1 MLASNTSGIPIT
13 TLGAAVSDP
22 GRVVGMHWSNPPHV
36 IPVIEVIRGEKT
48 SQEAVD
54 LTWAMVE
61 KIGMVPAEVKRDVAG
76 FVENRILYAIMREA
90 LHLLD
95 EGVASAE
102 DIDKITKWG
111 IGYKLAVIGPLE
123 LLDMAGLDIYTAV
136 ASYLNKDLSN
146 DTGISSTVTSK
157 VDEGKLGI
165 KTQGGLFEYTP
176 EQDPGAAAAPWP
188 SAPRHQKGSPIIVT
202 ATLRFRRGGPAC
214 PSLPIAAVHAAGADL
229 MSACLVKRRLLGNRV
244 FRIVHLRC
252 VRNAG
257 KGGHSG
263 PPLQMRGAVRDWPDW
278 HRHGLSWP
286 LMPIRRRMCRR
297 RRSARSEAPSFEEL
311 NAAILTAPADASPV
325 PLADARNRAGGR
337 AGRFPNC
344 RRGHARRAGTGRLLQ
359 RRGAAARLRTLHG
372 CLPFPA
378 L

>member
-1 MLASNTSGIPIT
+1 VNADDVKTVAVVGAGTMGPGMAATFARYGFKTALFDVKPEQIEKAKGTVDFVYTTLIRGGFATEEEAAAGRANLTYTGDLAEAVGNADFVVETVPERADIKTEVFKQLDAATKPGTVLASNTSGIPIT

-61 KIGMVPAEVKRDVAG
+61 KIGMVPAEVKRDIAG

-146 DTGISSTVTSK
+146 NTGISSTVTSK

-176 EQDPGAAAAPWP
+176 EQI
-188 SAPRHQKGSPIIVT
+188 QE
-202 ATLRFRRGGPAC
+202 LQQRR
-214 PSLPIAAVHAAGADL
+214 
-229 MSACLVKRRLLGNRV
+229 
-244 FRIVHLRC
+244 
-252 VRNAG
+252 
-257 KGGHSG
+257 
-263 PPLQMRGAVRDWPDW
+263 
-278 HRHGLSWP
+278 
-286 LMPIRRRMCRR
+286 
-297 RRSARSEAPSFEEL
+297 
-311 NAAILTAPADASPV
+311 
-325 PLADARNRAGGR
+325 
-337 AGRFPNC
+337 
-344 RRGHARRAGTGRLLQ
+344 GRLLLGTKKVLQ
-359 RRGAAARLRTLHG
+359 S
-372 CLPFPA
+372 
-378 L
+378 

>member
-1 MLASNTSGIPIT
+1 VGIEQIKSVAVVGAGTMGPGMAATFARYGFKTALYDVKPEQIEKAKGTVEFVYTTLIRGGFCTEEEANAGRANLTFTDDLGEAVKDADFIVETVPERAEIKTEVFKQLDAAAKPGVVLASNTSGIPIT
-13 TLGAAVSDP
+13 TLGEAVSDP

-54 LTWAMVE
+54 TTWAMVE
-61 KIGMVPAEVKRDVAG
+61 KIGMVPAEVKKDVPG

-146 DTGISSTVTSK
+146 NPGISSTVTSK
-157 VDEGKLGI
+157 VEEGKLGI

-176 EQDPGAAAAPWP
+176 EQI
-188 SAPRHQKGSPIIVT
+188 QE
-202 ATLRFRRGGPAC
+202 LQQRR
-214 PSLPIAAVHAAGADL
+214 
-229 MSACLVKRRLLGNRV
+229 
-244 FRIVHLRC
+244 
-252 VRNAG
+252 
-257 KGGHSG
+257 
-263 PPLQMRGAVRDWPDW
+263 
-278 HRHGLSWP
+278 
-286 LMPIRRRMCRR
+286 
-297 RRSARSEAPSFEEL
+297 
-311 NAAILTAPADASPV
+311 
-325 PLADARNRAGGR
+325 
-337 AGRFPNC
+337 
-344 RRGHARRAGTGRLLQ
+344 GRLLL
-359 RRGAAARLRTLHG
+359 GTKKVLMS
-372 CLPFPA
+372 
-378 L
+378 